1 MQLGS
6 SSTRHGHRTS
16 CAASLVCLALSI
28 APNDGFASTTSPA
41 ESIENLASLKTV
53 ELILNG
59 VGVRNF
65 LFLELYQVALYL
77 PRKLN
82 DPLDILDQDIP
93 RRLRITLLRDVSA
106 QQDLKYLLGGLANN
120 NNAEE
125 LAAIQ
130 VPLDQFM
137 TLMHKIGRIPKGD
150 VVQLDYLPTHGTRV
164 WLNQHFLGAVPGAA
178 FNRSLLKIWL
188 GERPIQKNL
197 KRALLGEDRDAI

>member
-1 MQLGS
+1 MQPGS
-6 SSTRHGHRTS
+6 PLTRHGRRAT
-16 CAASLVCLALSI
+16 CAASLVCLALSV
-28 APNDGFASTTSPA
+28 APNDGFASNRAA
-41 ESIENLASLKTV
+41 ESVENLASLKTV

-59 VGVRNF
+59 VGVRNL

-82 DPLDILDQDIP
+82 DPLDILGHDIP

-106 QQDLKYLLGGLANN
+106 QQDLKYLLGGLTDNN
-120 NNAEE
+120 SAAE

-130 VPLDQFM
+130 VPLEQFM
-137 TLMHKIGRIPKGD
+137 TLMHKIGRIPRGG
-150 VVQLDYLPTHGTRV
+150 VVQLDYLPSLGTRV
-164 WLNQHFLGAVPGAA
+164 WLDQHFLGAVPGAA

-197 KRALLGEDRDAI
+197 KRALLGEVRDAI